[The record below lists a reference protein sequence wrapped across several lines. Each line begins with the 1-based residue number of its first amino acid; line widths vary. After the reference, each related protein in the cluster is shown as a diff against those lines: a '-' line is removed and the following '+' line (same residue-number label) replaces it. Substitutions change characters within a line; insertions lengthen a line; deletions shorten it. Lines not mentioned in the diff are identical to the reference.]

1 MGQVSYEYYHPED
14 IQKMVQLHNDG
25 MCVCGEGG
33 VWRVCVCGEGRGCG
47 ECVCGERRGCGGGV
61 FVL

>member
-25 MCVCGEGG
+25 MCVCGEG
-33 VWRVCVCGEGRGCG
+33 VWRVCVW
-47 ECVCGERRGCGGGV
+47 
-61 FVL
+61 